1 MLEEKVCVVTGA
13 GSGIGRAT
21 AVEMARRGA
30 RVVACD
36 VDDDAGA
43 RTCDLVRDA
52 GDEGLYVHCD
62 VSDEAQLAG
71 LVEAAV
77 ARFGGI
83 DVLHN
88 NAGITDTQL
97 MDEATMETLAADVWD
112 RVFAVNLR
120 GAWLAIKHA
129 APHLRASRRGPSIVN
144 AASVGARAAY
154 RGTPA
159 YCVSKAA
166 MVQLT
171 RQAALDLAPEVRVNC
186 YCPAAVETAMIQ
198 AYIDSAQTPQQTQAI
213 HRALIGSHL
222 IPRLATPQDVAN
234 LVCFLASDDA
244 AFITGAAYDIDGG
257 SLAWRGTAD

>member
-1 MLEEKVCVVTGA
+1 MLEEKVCVITGA

-77 ARFGGI
+77 ARFGSI

-97 MDEATMETLAADVWD
+97 MGETTMETLAADVWD

-129 APHLRASRRGPSIVN
+129 APTCRRPP
-144 AASVGARAAY
+144 RPQHRQ
-154 RGTPA
+154 RGVRGRPGGLPRTPA

-198 AYIDSAQTPQQTQAI
+198 AYIDSAQTRSRRRP
-213 HRALIGSHL
+213 S
-222 IPRLATPQDVAN
+222 
-234 LVCFLASDDA
+234 
-244 AFITGAAYDIDGG
+244 
-257 SLAWRGTAD
+257 TARSSGRT